1 MNNTKA
7 TMTEPTNDVEALT
20 LALYLAIT
28 APTDEQSAQCVGI
41 AESLASSMSEIDVKR
56 AQRDAQARSESE

>member
-28 APTDEQSAQCVGI
+28 APTDEKAAQCVDI

-56 AQRDAQARSESE
+56 AQRDAQAKAESE